1 MSRVS
6 VRLARELGML
16 ANDPAPGISAWS
28 IGDDMTN
35 LEAMILGPDD
45 SPYKGGSFLLK
56 IQVPLRYP
64 LEPPHVRF
72 MTPIY
77 HPNIDS
83 EGRICLDTLKMPP
96 QGTWTPS
103 VNINTLLLTL
113 RLLLSNPNADD
124 GLVPEITEQYRKD
137 RVAFAKIAKDMT
149 ARFATGAGAGTGA
162 GSTIASS
169 SSSAK
174 GGASTGTPATQGGT
188 GQQELNPL
196 AERVVSSSDSD
207 SDDSSD
213 GDSDSD
219 KDSDSDSDSDNDND
233 NDGGEGGAGK
243 ATTTLK
249 RSIDQAQEVSRK
261 M

>member
-1 MSRVS
+1 
-6 VRLARELGML
+6 ML

-28 IGDDMTN
+28 IDDDMTN

-56 IQVPLRYP
+56 IQVPPRYP

-72 MTPIY
+72 VTPIY

-137 RVAFAKIAKDMT
+137 RVAFANIAKDMT
-149 ARFATGAGAGTGA
+149 ARYATGAGTGTGA
-162 GSTIASS
+162 GSAVTSS

-174 GGASTGTPATQGGT
+174 GGASAGTPATPGAT
-188 GQQELNPL
+188 GQKESVPL
-196 AERVVSSSDSD
+196 AERVATSSDSE

-213 GDSDSD
+213 DVSDSY
-219 KDSDSDSDSDNDND
+219 SDNDSDNDSNDDNDDDND
-233 NDGGEGGAGK
+233 NEGSKGGAVK

-249 RSIDQAQEVSRK
+249 RPLDQAQEGEVSRK
-261 M
+261 R